1 MRASLA
7 LPSVLVAL
15 ALCAAPAAAQSPPDR
30 YGPARSAA
38 TLAMS
43 AYGGRMLTWSGKS
56 AEQVAAPVQQ
66 AAPSAVQ
73 PAPAAFAPPPPVAPA
88 PAATPAP
95 APAPIA
101 RLTERAAPQAAA
113 APPSAPQPFTVAATA
128 PAALRAPGGGA
139 PTRLYSLHRAYGL
152 SPDPAP
158 QVESA
163 PRYVL
168 IAPAEAPATAAP
180 DDADQE
186 RPF

>member
-1 MRASLA
+1 MRASFA
-7 LPSVLVAL
+7 LPSVVVAL

-56 AEQVAAPVQQ
+56 AEQVPAPVEQ
-66 AAPSAVQ
+66 AAPSLVR
-73 PAPAAFAPPPPVAPA
+73 PAPAVFAPPPLVAPA
-88 PAATPAP
+88 PAAAPAP

-101 RLTERAAPQAAA
+101 RLTERAAPPS
-113 APPSAPQPFTVAATA
+113 APQPAPQPFTVAATA